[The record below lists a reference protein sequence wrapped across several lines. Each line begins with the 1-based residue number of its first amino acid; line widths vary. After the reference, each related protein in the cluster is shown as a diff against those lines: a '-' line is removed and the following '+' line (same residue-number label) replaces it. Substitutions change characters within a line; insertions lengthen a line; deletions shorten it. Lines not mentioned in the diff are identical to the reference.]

1 MRSSIFHFGLGGVLG
16 LLMIRER
23 EGVFFAWR
31 QGSWPARRRRME
43 DVQMNSDGADW
54 REDLQASRDL
64 SRQEKGGFGF
74 VIGWY
79 EKWRVT
85 RGLEAGRGSA
95 REFWKRQV
103 ATKPRE
109 AWQMESWADGIRW
122 FLKWLDDAPRGEP
135 RGASV
140 ADRIRVAIE
149 RVGCRRGLAR
159 RTRLTYA
166 SWGARYGQWAGSVAR
181 ARDPEAAKEWLSGLV
196 RETKVSY
203 ATQKQALNA
212 LVFFFRDV
220 CGTDEVDIGVTMRKR
235 GRRIPVVPSASE
247 VERILQELSGTYRLA
262 AKLQYG
268 SGLRLNELVSLRVK
282 DIDLERGT
290 LTVRAGKG
298 DADRVTIVPGSLKA
312 ELAERF
318 AALREQYEADRAAG
332 RPGVALPGALERK
345 MPEAGKSW
353 PWFWLFPS
361 RNESRD
367 PESGVVRRHHIH
379 SNAYGVAVK
388 AAAERAGISKRL
400 TTHAL
405 RHGFATHLLES
416 GADIRTIQELL
427 GHADVRTTEI
437 YTHVA
442 KDVNGRGVR
451 SPLDAL
457 GGC

>member
-1 MRSSIFHFGLGGVLG
+1 M
-16 LLMIRER
+16 
-23 EGVFFAWR
+23 
-31 QGSWPARRRRME
+31 
-43 DVQMNSDGADW
+43 DTGAPDW

-64 SRQEKGGFGF
+64 GRQEKSGFGF

-85 RGLEAGRGSA
+85 RGLDAGRGSA

-103 ATKPRE
+103 AAKPRE
-109 AWQMESWADGIRW
+109 AWQVESWAEGIRW
-122 FLKWLDDAPRGEP
+122 FLKWLDEAPPGEP
-135 RGASV
+135 RAASA
-140 ADRIRVAIE
+140 ADRIREAIE

-159 RTRLTYA
+159 RTRSTYA
-166 SWGARYGQWAGSVAR
+166 SWGARYGQWAGSA
-181 ARDPEAAKEWLSGLV
+181 AKASDPEAAREWLSLLV

-203 ATQKQALNA
+203 STQKQALNA

-235 GRRIPVVPSASE
+235 GRRVPVVPSAGE
-247 VERILQELSGTYRLA
+247 VERILAELVGTYRLA

-298 DADRVTIVPGSLKA
+298 DADRVTIAPGSLKA

-318 AALREQYEADRAAG
+318 ASLRGLYEADRAAG

-345 MPEAGKSW
+345 MPSAGKSW

-361 RNESRD
+361 RKESRD
-367 PESGVVRRHHIH
+367 PESGVIRRHHMH
-379 SNAYGVAVK
+379 ANAYGAAIK
-388 AAAERAGISKRL
+388 AAAERAGIGKRF
-400 TTHAL
+400 TSHAL
-405 RHGFATHLLES
+405 RHGFATHLLEA

-442 KDVNGRGVR
+442 TGVNGRGVR

-457 GGC
+457 GGLDGGRSSSGAGPAQADGPRRDAAAQVRDGGPPEGLSDSSPGLV